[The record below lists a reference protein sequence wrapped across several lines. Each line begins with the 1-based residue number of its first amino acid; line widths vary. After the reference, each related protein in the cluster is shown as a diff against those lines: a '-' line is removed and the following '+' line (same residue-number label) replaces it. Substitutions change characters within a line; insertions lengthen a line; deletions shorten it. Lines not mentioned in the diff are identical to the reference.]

1 MNLRVYGRKNYATV
15 EIHPNLQMDSMLVT
29 VFNSNCNHKK
39 MFIYVDM
46 IRSLC
51 NEKKEEKIKKKGY

>member
-15 EIHPNLQMDSMLVT
+15 EIHANLQMDSMLVT

-39 MFIYVDM
+39 CSFM
-46 IRSLC
+46 
-51 NEKKEEKIKKKGY
+51 